1 MPATIPK
8 INSATGMTA
17 AGGPITST
25 HLFLVSA
32 MQLFRYST
40 SIYGGSDVLIGA
52 SWDLL
57 PWFVLAGAVA
67 IVIHGVLKALTARR
81 TDGAK

>member
-1 MPATIPK
+1 MD
-8 INSATGMTA
+8 GE
-17 AGGPITST
+17 GGPGFAALHPGYASLL
-25 HLFLVSA
+25 HLGFRDGPL

-57 PWFVLAGAVA
+57 PWFAVAGAAVIVLHAAVA
-67 IVIHGVLKALTARR
+67 AIISRR
-81 TDGAK
+81 SRAS

>member
-1 MPATIPK
+1 
-8 INSATGMTA
+8 
-17 AGGPITST
+17 
-25 HLFLVSA
+25 

-57 PWFVLAGAVA
+57 PWFVAAGAIA
-67 IVIHGVLKALTARR
+67 IVVHAVIKGLTARR
-81 TDGAK
+81 TDQAK

>member
-1 MPATIPK
+1 
-8 INSATGMTA
+8 
-17 AGGPITST
+17 
-25 HLFLVSA
+25 

-57 PWFVLAGAVA
+57 QWFVVAGAV
-67 IVIHGVLKALTARR
+67 VIALHAAVKAVTSRRADRAR
-81 TDGAK
+81 

>member
-1 MPATIPK
+1 
-8 INSATGMTA
+8 
-17 AGGPITST
+17 
-25 HLFLVSA
+25 

-57 PWFVLAGAVA
+57 PWFVVAGAVV
-67 IVIHGVLKALTARR
+67 IVSHAVIAAVTSRR
-81 TDGAK
+81 SSQTR